1 MGTVQVHGSS
11 ISAADTDGAVLA
23 QRQKAAQDHK
33 DAQQRFKQAYV
44 NAQLAQQWAAGQAWA
59 ELDAHGVPW
68 SMEAIA
74 VAEGNWVEVRLT
86 PGTY

>member
-1 MGTVQVHGSS
+1 VQVHGSS
-11 ISAADTDGAVLA
+11 VRAADTDGAVLA

-33 DAQQRFKQAYV
+33 EAQQRFKQAYV

-68 SMEAIA
+68 STEAIA
-74 VAEGNWVEVRLT
+74 VAEGKWVQVEFTL
-86 PGTY
+86 GSY